1 MFEASRNYETA
12 KPLSRQKES
21 VLQKVIRKVID
32 KKIENYTPF
41 HEIFSE
47 NSRYIVKTVSD
58 GEELRKIL
66 ELRHTVYYKELLNTE
81 HFLKLDVDKFDFR
94 CDHLAVIDRKS
105 GQFVGTYRLNS
116 SLFNDKFYSST
127 EFHLDK
133 IEQLEG
139 VKLEIGRACVH
150 PDFRNAITI
159 SMLWKGMLEYMM
171 KTETRWLFGCSSIK
185 TTDPLE
191 AALLYKHFHKEGSK
205 MFPDIVRPKKNHKIS
220 GFDQYLEKYIFNDP
234 ESEKAN
240 NIEKLVPPLLNFYIK
255 AGAKICGE
263 PAVDW
268 DFKCIDFLT
277 LLDVSTVSERLHRK
291 FG

>member
-12 KPLSRQKES
+12 KPLSRQKDS
-21 VLQKVIRKVID
+21 VIQKVIRKVID

-47 NSRYIVKTVSD
+47 NSRYIVKTASD
-58 GEELRKIL
+58 GEELRKVL

-94 CDHLAVIDRKS
+94 CDHLAVIDKKS

-127 EFHLDK
+127 EFHLDR

-159 SMLWKGMLEYMM
+159 SMLWKGMLEYMI

-205 MFPDIVRPKKNHKIS
+205 MFPDIVRPKRIHKIP
-220 GFDQYLEKYIFNDP
+220 GFDQCLEKYIFNKT
-234 ESEKAN
+234 ESETEN
-240 NIEKLVPPLLNFYIK
+240 NIEKLVPPLLSFYIK
-255 AGAKICGE
+255 SGAKICGE

>member
-1 MFEASRNYETA
+1 MFEASRNYKTE
-12 KPLSRQKES
+12 KPFLKQKES
-21 VLQKVIRKVID
+21 VIQKVIKKVVERKIQ
-32 KKIENYTPF
+32 NHAPF
-41 HEIFSE
+41 CEIFSE
-47 NSRYIVKTVSD
+47 NSRYIIKTVSD
-58 GEELRKIL
+58 GEELQKIL
-66 ELRHTVYYKELLNTE
+66 ELRHTVYYKEMLNKE
-81 HFLKLDVDKFDFR
+81 HFLKLDVDKFDFK
-94 CDHLAVIDRKS
+94 CDHLAVIDKKS
-105 GQFVGTYRLNS
+105 GKFVGTYRLNS

-159 SMLWKGMLEYMM
+159 SMLWKGMLEYMI

-205 MFPDIVRPKKNHKIS
+205 MFPDIVKPKRIHKIP
-220 GFDQYLEKYIFNDP
+220 GFDQCLEKYIFNKP
-234 ESEKAN
+234 GSEIEN
-240 NIEKLVPPLLNFYIK
+240 NIKNLVPPLLNFYIK
-255 AGAKICGE
+255 SGAKICGE
-263 PAVDW
+263 PAIDW

-277 LLDVSTVSERLHRK
+277 LLDVSTISERLHRK